1 MIKLSKQVFCQG
13 EFIHVRI
20 SPPTDIEKIVE
31 ASVSLI
37 GVESVEFTIQSLL
50 GKKGFHPTWNFLLP
64 SKHLK
69 EETEFLTQIQPIE
82 DIETLSSIN
91 VVLEVPENA
100 IPSYYGTNC
109 RVEYRILLDIVFE
122 NGKKLQNTKKILIDS
137 SYRPTDHVEKLE
149 FDNGFI
155 ELKMTTPLI
164 IGTENVIFLTIRDLI
179 KYSPLRLV
187 LARKEVVK
195 ASNII
200 IEGDQT
206 ELPLG
211 QVDFNQDICKVP
223 IKFQIPSDYQHN
235 YKGLF
240 SRAEYSIKLYH
251 IQKKKKF
258 LTTAETLKL
267 MNEITINLEY
277 PVREYLV
284 SEIQ

>member
-1 MIKLSKQVFCQG
+1 MINLSKQVFRQG
-13 EFIHVRI
+13 DFIQARI
-20 SPPTDIEKIVE
+20 SPPANIEKIVE
-31 ASVSLI
+31 ASISLI
-37 GVESVEFTIQSLL
+37 GVENVEFTIQSLL

-82 DIETLSSIN
+82 DISALSCTEL
-91 VVLEVPENA
+91 VLEVPENA

-109 RVEYRILLDIVFE
+109 RVEYRILLNLVLE
-122 NGKKLQNTKKILIDS
+122 NGKSLQDSKKILIDS
-137 SYRPTDHVEKLE
+137 YYEKIDHTKKLE
-149 FDNGFI
+149 LENGFI

-164 IGTENVIFLTIRDLI
+164 IGTENIINLSVKDLI
-179 KYSPLRLV
+179 TYSPLRLV

-211 QVDFNQDICKVP
+211 QVDFNQDIHDVP

-251 IQKKKKF
+251 IHKKRKF
-258 LTTAETLKL
+258 LTTAESLKL
-267 MNEITINLEY
+267 IKEVTINLEY
-277 PVREYLV
+277 PARE
-284 SEIQ
+284 